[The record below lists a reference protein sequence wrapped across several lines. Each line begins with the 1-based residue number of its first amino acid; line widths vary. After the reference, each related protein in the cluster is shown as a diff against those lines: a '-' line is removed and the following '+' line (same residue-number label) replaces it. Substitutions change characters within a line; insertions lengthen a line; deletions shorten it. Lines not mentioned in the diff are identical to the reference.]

1 MTPTS
6 ATGKASPVGAQAAS
20 RRAASVSATKRRAG
34 FTLVELMMT
43 VAIMGLAAGAVV
55 MTLPDPQPSVSEAAD
70 VFAARLMRAR
80 EEAVL
85 ANRPTAVEVTRAGYA
100 FAAFDGARWSPL
112 NEGPFRARPW
122 DEAVSVDVDQ
132 PLRIVFDPT
141 GAAEPTRVT
150 LSRDGRNRSVVV
162 DGAGEVS
169 IRD

>member
-1 MTPTS
+1 MR
-6 ATGKASPVGAQAAS
+6 A
-20 RRAASVSATKRRAG
+20 RRGG

-55 MTLPDPQPSVSEAAD
+55 MALPDPQPSVSRAAD
-70 VFAARLMRAR
+70 AFAARLTRAR

-100 FAAFDGARWSPL
+100 FAAFDGARWAPL

-122 DEAVSVDVDQ
+122 DEAVIVDVDQ

-141 GAAEPTRVT
+141 GAAEPAQVI

>member
-6 ATGKASPVGAQAAS
+6 ATGTPDRPQAAS
-20 RRAASVSATKRRAG
+20 DSVASGRANKQG

-43 VAIMGLAAGAVV
+43 VAIIGLAAGAVV
-55 MTLPDPQPSVSEAAD
+55 LALPDPHPSASQAAEA
-70 VFAARLMRAR
+70 FAARLVRAR

-85 ANRPTAVEVTRAGYA
+85 SNRPTAVETTRAGYG
-100 FAAFDGARWSPL
+100 FSTYDGLRWSAL
-112 NEGPFRARPW
+112 NAGPFKAREW
-122 DEAVSVDVDQ
+122 DAAVRVDLDR

-141 GAAEPTRVT
+141 GAAEPARLV
-150 LSRDGRNRSVVV
+150 LSRDGHSRAVIV